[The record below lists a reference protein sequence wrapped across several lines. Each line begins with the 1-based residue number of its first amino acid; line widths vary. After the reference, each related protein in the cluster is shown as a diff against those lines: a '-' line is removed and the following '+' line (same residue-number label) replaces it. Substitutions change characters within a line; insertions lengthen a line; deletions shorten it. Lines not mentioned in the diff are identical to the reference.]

1 MVKKRK
7 VRGYRTTWEGFLNL
21 GVLSV
26 GLRKLRNSLRTTG
39 QELALPPPLP
49 IPQPPRHSLKYISAK
64 AAPAAG
70 VT

>member
-39 QELALPPPLP
+39 QELALPLLCVCVWGELL
-49 IPQPPRHSLKYISAK
+49 QPTLELN
-64 AAPAAG
+64 
-70 VT
+70 